1 MQDLS
6 SSLTFCCLS
15 WRFEKIFCTGAM
27 KYRCLSFILTA
38 ALWCSGCETVS
49 TSHQLSSG
57 APRLSPSDPAS
68 VEVLRAAP
76 RRPHLQLGE
85 VRVQPSDS
93 EADLT
98 KIEAALRK
106 EAAELGA
113 DAAVFISDETR
124 APAKYIGAW
133 RTRESEP
140 AAVRV
145 VRALA
150 IKYQ

>member
-1 MQDLS
+1 
-6 SSLTFCCLS
+6 
-15 WRFEKIFCTGAM
+15 M
-27 KYRCLSFILTA
+27 KYRYLPSILTAA
-38 ALWCSGCETVS
+38 ALWCSGCEAVS

-57 APRLSPSDPAS
+57 APRLSPSDPAR

-76 RRPHLQLGE
+76 GRPHVKLGE
-85 VRVQPSDS
+85 VQVQPSDS
-93 EADLT
+93 QADVT

-113 DAAVFISDETR
+113 DAAVIISDETR
-124 APAKYIGAW
+124 SPAKYIGTW